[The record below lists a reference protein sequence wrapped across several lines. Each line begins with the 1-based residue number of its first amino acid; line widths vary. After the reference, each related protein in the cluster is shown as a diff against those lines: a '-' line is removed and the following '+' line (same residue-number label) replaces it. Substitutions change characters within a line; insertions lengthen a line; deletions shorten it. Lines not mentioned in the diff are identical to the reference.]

1 MDKKRAIA
9 FVCTSSSFGG
19 LEMNMVR
26 LAKWIQDAGYY
37 NVLMLGVENAPLM
50 RMAKELGLSSAFI
63 KRYTEYIDV
72 KAAWKLKRLLKF
84 LNVSVVF
91 TAYNKDLSMLG
102 LLKNLLRSKVRLV
115 YQQQMNI
122 TFKKKDLIHTIR
134 YAALDIWISPLESMK
149 QDVLKYTR
157 LKPNKIKVIPLCVDV
172 KDLLKHKVSKDEAL
186 KVLHIKPNAPLLGV
200 MGRID
205 QQKRQLLLLEAAL
218 LLRKRGVDVEVLLVG
233 EPTRN
238 EPPVYMEKLKSFVEE
253 NNMHNYVYFRPFMND
268 VAAFYRAIDI
278 FVMSSIKE
286 PFGMVT
292 VEAMVYKTPIIGSGA
307 GGTMELLTGFDDC
320 GLLFE
325 PDNME
330 DLADKIQELLSNPDL
345 AEQRVKRAFDVA
357 SKCLSREVECEMIK
371 EDVIEPLF

>member
-1 MDKKRAIA
+1 MDTKRTIA

-37 NVLMLGVENAPLM
+37 NVLILGVENAPLM
-50 RMAKELGLSSAFI
+50 QMAKELDLSSAFI
-63 KRYTEYIDV
+63 KRYTKYIDV
-72 KAAWKLKRLLKF
+72 KAAWKLKQLLSF

-91 TAYNKDLSMLG
+91 TAYNNDLGMLG
-102 LLKNLLRSKVRLV
+102 LLKNLLRSKVKLV

-122 TFKKKDLIHTIR
+122 AFKKKDLIHTIR
-134 YAALDIWISPLESMK
+134 YAALDIWISPLESMR
-149 QDVLKYTR
+149 QDVLKFTR
-157 LKPNKIKVIPLCVDV
+157 LKSSKIKVIPLCVDV
-172 KDLLKHKVSKDEAL
+172 KDLLKHKMSKDEAL
-186 KVLHIKPNAPLLGV
+186 KILEVAPSAPLFGT

-205 QQKRQLLLLEAAL
+205 QQKRQLLLLEAAFL
-218 LLRKRGVDVEVLLVG
+218 LKKKGVDIDVLLVG

-238 EPPVYMEKLKSFVEE
+238 EPPVYMEQLKSFVE
-253 NNMHNYVYFRPFMND
+253 NNDMSGYVYFRSFMND
-268 VAAFYRAIDI
+268 VAAFYTAIDA

-292 VEAMVYKTPIIGSGA
+292 VEAMVYKTPIIGSSA
-307 GGTMELLTGFDDC
+307 GGTVELLTGFDDC

-325 PDNME
+325 PDNAE

-345 AEQRVKRAFDVA
+345 TEQRIERAFDVA
-357 SKCLSREVECEMIK
+357 NKYLSREVECDMIK
-371 EDVIEPLF
+371 DAIESLF